1 MGGYTVKLNLLT
13 DAIGSILDQRGD
25 RTPKGVF
32 VGFSGDAHVAQAASM
47 VAFGNFGLVKSMQ
60 RQLSAFDSVYGTYC
74 MYWVLSLWDY
84 FVATHD
90 TPFVRAMLFAADRK
104 MRRSYNRA
112 FKPLPPAPK
121 RHTMRYAGWDE
132 RFNFAQLTAKG
143 DFYPEN
149 NYIMRALYVRASKK
163 MAALADAVGNFSLAA
178 SYRAEAEKMATR
190 IRSGAGGDT
199 PGDEWWRP
207 FGLHASAH
215 AVNAGLV
222 NETEA
227 PLVFASRFNDSG
239 KVMQCFVLKCRCEG
253 SYFAFEYFFWL
264 NDRSSV

>member
-1 MGGYTVKLNLLT
+1 
-13 DAIGSILDQRGD
+13 
-25 RTPKGVF
+25 
-32 VGFSGDAHVAQAASM
+32 
-47 VAFGNFGLVKSMQ
+47 
-60 RQLSAFDSVYGTYC
+60 
-74 MYWVLSLWDY
+74 
-84 FVATHD
+84 
-90 TPFVRAMLFAADRK
+90 MLFAADRK

-112 FKPLPPAPK
+112 FKPLPPEPK
-121 RHTMRYAGWDE
+121 RRGRMRYAGWDE

-163 MAALADAVGNFSLAA
+163 MAALADAAGNFSLAA
-178 SYRAEAEKMATR
+178 SYRAEADKMATR

-239 KVMQCFVLKCRCEG
+239 KVMQCFVLKDAREVILH
-253 SYFAFEYFFWL
+253 SNIFLVE
-264 NDRSSV
+264 